1 MTARRVVHLGL
12 GNFHRAHQCWWTGA
26 VAGREDA
33 EQWSVTAFTGRRP
46 DAAELLRAQDCRYTL
61 VERSDRGDHYTL
73 VTAMTGAYDG
83 ADLDALRSAMSDP
96 HTGIVTLTVTEA
108 GYHLGAGGVLDL
120 DRPAVAADRAALTAP
135 DGGCG
140 PATAPGR
147 LLLGLRERLH
157 ADAGPLAVVP
167 CDNVTGNGQVLRRAL
182 LTLSASLP
190 GTEYARL
197 TEWIESSVT
206 FVDTSVDRIT
216 PRTTEADRA
225 AVRDA
230 TGFADRAPVVTE
242 PFRDWVLAG
251 DFPAGRPAWE
261 RAGARFV
268 TTLAPWE
275 RRKLWLLNGAHSLLA
290 YTGIAAGHRTVAQAI
305 ADPRLAELTR
315 CWWDEVEPLLDGA
328 AGDVAGYRRDLM
340 SRFGNTAIA
349 HQLTQIAEDGLHKL
363 RLRVAEPALLRRRAG
378 LSAEVAARIVA
389 AWIDFTRTPGARLGA
404 APPGTGRDTAA
415 QVAVL
420 SPALADDRAFVDAV
434 RHHRR
439 HR

>member
-1 MTARRVVHLGL
+1 MHLGL

-26 VAGREDA
+26 AAGPDDA
-33 EQWSVTAFTGRRP
+33 EDWSVTAFTGRRP
-46 DAAELLRAQDCRYTL
+46 DAAHALRAQGCRYTL
-61 VERSDRGDHYTL
+61 VERSERGDRYTL
-73 VTAMTGAYDG
+73 VTAMAGAYDG
-83 ADLDALRSAMSDP
+83 ADLDVFRSAMADP
-96 HTGIVTLTVTEA
+96 RTGVVTLTVTEA
-108 GYHLGAGGVLDL
+108 GYQLGAGGELDL
-120 DRPAVAADRAALTAP
+120 DRPAVAADRAALAAP
-135 DGGCG
+135 DGGPG
-140 PATAPGR
+140 PATTPGR
-147 LLLGLRERLH
+147 LLLGLRERLR
-157 ADAGPLAVVP
+157 ADAGPLAIVP
-167 CDNVTGNGQVLRRAL
+167 CDNVTANGRALRRSL

-190 GTEYARL
+190 GTRHARL

-216 PRTTEADRA
+216 PRTTEADRV
-225 AVRDA
+225 AVRAA
-230 TGFADRAPVVTE
+230 TGFADRSPVVTE

-268 TTLAPWE
+268 TTLEPWE

-290 YTGIAAGHRTVAQAI
+290 YTGMAAGHRTVAQAI

-328 AGDVAGYRRDLM
+328 AGDATAYRQDLM
-340 SRFGNTAIA
+340 VRFGNTAIA
-349 HQLTQIAEDGLHKL
+349 HQLSQIAEDGLHKL

-378 LSAEVAARIVA
+378 LPAETAAHIVA
-389 AWIDFTRTPGARLGA
+389 AWIDFTRTPEGAR
-404 APPGTGRDTAA
+404 PGTAPSPGAGRDTAA
-415 QVAVL
+415 HVAAL
-420 SPALADDRAFVDAV
+420 SPALADDRTFVDAV